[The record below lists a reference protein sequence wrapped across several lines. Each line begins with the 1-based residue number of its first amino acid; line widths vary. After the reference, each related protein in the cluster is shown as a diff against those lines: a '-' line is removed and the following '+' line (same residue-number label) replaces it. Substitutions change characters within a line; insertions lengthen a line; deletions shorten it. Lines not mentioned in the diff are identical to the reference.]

1 MFASKHTRVEIPSK
15 SIPTLSKNLRFSAS
29 SHSIHEKVFPAKYHK
44 VGKGL
49 EKVVHSAS
57 KTKKKKFA
65 QKLFTKHYFPAVMNN
80 HTPKQRSSGDFAFT
94 FPPLFESGNY
104 VGEKSFITVVSEANC
119 GFILMGD
126 FFDETEMYDT
136 TNKRSFHLSES

>member
-15 SIPTLSKNLRFSAS
+15 SIPTLLKDLRFSAS

-49 EKVVHSAS
+49 VHSAS
-57 KTKKKKFA
+57 KTKKNRILDKL
-65 QKLFTKHYFPAVMNN
+65 KLFYTKHYFPAVRNN

-94 FPPLFESGNY
+94 FPTLFESG
-104 VGEKSFITVVSEANC
+104 K
-119 GFILMGD
+119 
-126 FFDETEMYDT
+126 
-136 TNKRSFHLSES
+136 

>member
-15 SIPTLSKNLRFSAS
+15 SIPTLRKNLRFSAS

-57 KTKKKKFA
+57 ETKIF
-65 QKLFTKHYFPAVMNN
+65 FTKYYFSAVMNN

-94 FPPLFESGNY
+94 FPTLFESGN
-104 VGEKSFITVVSEANC
+104 
-119 GFILMGD
+119 
-126 FFDETEMYDT
+126 
-136 TNKRSFHLSES
+136 

>member
-57 KTKKKKFA
+57 KTKKKKFG
-65 QKLFTKHYFPAVMNN
+65 QKFFTKHYF
-80 HTPKQRSSGDFAFT
+80 QQ
-94 FPPLFESGNY
+94 L
-104 VGEKSFITVVSEANC
+104 
-119 GFILMGD
+119 
-126 FFDETEMYDT
+126 
-136 TNKRSFHLSES
+136 